1 VSQPEYR
8 DKIIQEARELFGRY
22 GFRKTTMDDI
32 AGAIGKAKSSVYYYY
47 DSKEAIFSAV
57 VESEA
62 IALRNR
68 LAQMLRDHKDDPGAQ
83 LSEYVSLRLLLMKE
97 MANFYNALKN
107 EYLSHFE
114 MITQVRE
121 KYQRKELATLEVI
134 LRSGVN
140 KGIFEVKDIHLAA
153 LAILTSMQGLEHP
166 LFLAQID
173 RTEIELR
180 IGQAID
186 ILLHGILKR

>member
-1 VSQPEYR
+1 
-8 DKIIQEARELFGRY
+8 
-22 GFRKTTMDDI
+22 MDDI
-32 AGAIGKAKSSVYYYY
+32 AGAIGKAKSSVYYYF

-83 LSEYVSLRLLLMKE
+83 LGEYVSLRLLLMKE

-114 MITQVRE
+114 LITQVRE

-140 KGIFEVKDIHLAA
+140 KGIFGVKDVQLAA

-166 LFLAQID
+166 LFLSQID
-173 RTEIELR
+173 QTEIELR